1 MRGGGAEKE
10 REKGELAR
18 IRAEGGAIHREKT
31 LSRARARGERR
42 VVNLS
47 RANNP
52 RARPLFPTP
61 YPGLTPSSY
70 LFFSWVLI
78 L

>member
-1 MRGGGAEKE
+1 MRGEGGEKE

-31 LSRARARGERR
+31 LSRARR